1 MQTGDGQPGG
11 RQSGD
16 GRVAV
21 LGACVLGSAVC
32 RKLVAAGLHTTVWD
46 ISPPVTAPSADA
58 GVAVAASPAA
68 AAEDA
73 EVVITMLPTAGT
85 AESVIFDGGVAG
97 ALVPGAVLAQMS
109 TIGSAASAEIAGRLD
124 RLRPDVLFV
133 DAPVSGIDTL
143 AATGPMLIL
152 AAGPLAAEPVVSP
165 AFSAIC
171 RRTVWWTRPKP
182 PAGGCA
188 RTSFAHGRP
197 RSAGAA

>member
-1 MQTGDGQPGG
+1 
-11 RQSGD
+11 
-16 GRVAV
+16 V
-21 LGACVLGSAVC
+21 LGARVLGSAMC

-46 ISPPVTAPSADA
+46 ISPPATAPPGDA
-58 GVAVAASPAA
+58 GVTVAASPAA

-73 EVVITMLPTAGT
+73 GVVITMLPAAGT

-109 TIGSAASAEIAGRLD
+109 TIGSAASAGIAGRLD

-133 DAPVSGIDTL
+133 DAPVSAIDTL
-143 AATGPMLIL
+143 AATGPLLIL

-171 RRTVWWTRPKP
+171 RRTVWWTRPKSP
-182 PAGGCA
+182 VGGCA
-188 RTSFAHGRP
+188 RTSFPDCRP
-197 RSAGAA
+197 RSVGAV